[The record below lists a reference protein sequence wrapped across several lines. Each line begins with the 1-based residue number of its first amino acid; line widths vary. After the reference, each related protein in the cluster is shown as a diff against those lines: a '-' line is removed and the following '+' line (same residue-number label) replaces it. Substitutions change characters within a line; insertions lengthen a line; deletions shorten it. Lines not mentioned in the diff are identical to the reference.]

1 MNFQEYQQLDGMALA
16 KLVANKEVTAAE
28 LLEIA
33 ISRADEV
40 NPKLNALIHPLYEQA
55 RKQAQAPVVG
65 ALSGVP
71 MLVKDYYQQIAG
83 APHYL
88 GNKGLKR
95 LHHLAPVDDE
105 IVKRW
110 RETGAVIFG
119 RTSTPEFAIKGI
131 TEPEAWGACRNPWNL
146 NHTPGGSSGGS
157 AALVAAGV
165 VPFAGANDGGGS
177 IRIPAATAGL
187 FGLKPSRGR
196 TPWGPNFIESIHGMA
211 VNHVVSRS
219 VRDSALLLDL
229 THGAE
234 QGSLSQLVSPAA
246 GFLAAT
252 QQHPKTLRIA
262 YSTNSPTGGKAD
274 AEAIKAVEN
283 TVKLLVDLGHQ
294 VVEAEPPM
302 NNEAMLLDWL
312 KLWAVNCAESVRQTR
327 ALGVNSNSDYEADTL
342 VMAAIGESTK
352 AIDYYQAYLRM
363 QHYGQQWDA
372 FLADY
377 DLWLTPTIAK
387 EPAKIGSLATPAI
400 QQLAARF
407 TLAFQM
413 GFTMQY
419 TGLFEK
425 MSLENLRYTPFTQL
439 ANLMGTPAMSVPLH
453 WCASGLPLGV
463 QFMAGQGQEELLFS
477 LAAQL
482 EQAQPWH
489 NKHPAL

>member
-1 MNFQEYQQLDGMALA
+1 MNFQEYQQLDGIALA
-16 KLVANKEVTAAE
+16 QLVAKKEVTGAE

-33 ISRADEV
+33 ITRADAV
-40 NPKLNALIHPLYEQA
+40 NPKLNALILPLYEQA
-55 RKQAQAPVVG
+55 RKQAQNPVAG

-71 MLVKDYYQQIAG
+71 MLVKDYYQQMAG
-83 APHYL
+83 APHYM
-88 GNKGLKR
+88 GNHGLKR
-95 LHHLAPVDDE
+95 LKHIAHTDDE

-110 RETGAVIFG
+110 RATGAVIFG

-177 IRIPAATAGL
+177 IRIPAATTGL

-196 TPWGPNFIESIHGMA
+196 TPWGPDFTESIHGMA

-229 THGAE
+229 THGSE
-234 QGSLSQLVSPAA
+234 QGSLSVLAA
-246 GFLAAT
+246 PKEDFLAAT
-252 QQHPKTLRIA
+252 QQAPKKLRIA
-262 YSTNSPTGGKAD
+262 FSVNSPSGGKAD
-274 AEAIKAVEN
+274 AEAIKAVEH
-283 TVKLLVDLGHQ
+283 TVKLLQDLGHEL
-294 VVEAEPPM
+294 VEDEPAM

-327 ALGVNSNSDYEADTL
+327 AMGVTSNADYEADTL

-352 AIDYYQAYLRM
+352 AIDHYQAYLRM

-372 FLADY
+372 FLSDY
-377 DLWLTPTIAK
+377 DVWLTPTIAK
-387 EPAKIGSLATPAI
+387 EPAQIGALATPDI
-400 QQLAARF
+400 QQLGARL
-407 TLAFQM
+407 TLAFKL
-413 GFTMQY
+413 GFTLQY

-425 MSLENLRYTPFTQL
+425 MSLENLRYTPYTQL

-453 WCASGLPLGV
+453 WCESGLPLGV

-482 EQAQPWH
+482 EQAQPWN
-489 NKHPAL
+489 NKHPLI